1 MGRLA
6 RKYLVH
12 KIFGLQHRQRCV
24 LHIWRRLGL
33 ATSSEERLEK
43 KGDRFCKSFI
53 ISLRKFDVYLQYNV
67 TWVGNPRVPQSHL
80 TPFPPKWKRVRN
92 SNNRSRSDL
101 LHQDSGAIGICLILK
116 SCPAET
122 SWDVNQ
128 MPLLKH
134 TAQKEADGF

>member
-1 MGRLA
+1 MFYIYGEGWGSLLRL
-6 RKYLVH
+6 K
-12 KIFGLQHRQRCV
+12 KGLK
-24 LHIWRRLGL
+24 
-33 ATSSEERLEK
+33 K

-53 ISLRKFDVYLQYNV
+53 ISLRKFDVYLQYNI

-80 TPFPPKWKRVRN
+80 TPFPPKWKRVRK

-101 LHQDSGAIGICLILK
+101 PHQDSGAIGICLILK